1 MNRNRNRRVL
11 TGSIVAASMAL
22 LITGCS
28 GSTTSSPESASASAS
43 ESAAE
48 GKPLTIGVS
57 LYSQQ
62 IPLFVEMLEG
72 INDLAA
78 EKGVEII
85 FADGGGSAEQQ
96 TNQIEN
102 MITSGVDAMIAS
114 PVDAAAMVPAY
125 QSVMAAGIP
134 IFSAANKVA
143 DEYESGFVGP
153 DLVSY
158 ATQTLDRLIDCM
170 GGEGELVLITGPP
183 QISFVQLQQM
193 GWDASLANH
202 PNVKVVQ
209 TLVDEDLSTAKAVD
223 LANAALT
230 ANPNVSGILSSTDNI
245 GVGVIQAM
253 KGQGI
258 DPATICTAGWD
269 AQPNAVELVKEGSN
283 YFTLSYL
290 AYKWGQIALE
300 TAIAAAQGTMPESHY
315 VVTDGLFVDS
325 TNVNNLTPDQIKGK
339 EPLS

>member
-1 MNRNRNRRVL
+1 MARL
-11 TGSIVAASMAL
+11 AA
-22 LITGCS
+22 GCS
-28 GSTTSSPESASASAS
+28 GITSGDTEFASAS
-43 ESAAE
+43 ESASESTVADE
-48 GKPLTIGVS
+48 PLTIGVS

-158 ATQTLDRLIDCM
+158 ATQTLDRLLECM
-170 GGEGELVLITGPP
+170 
-183 QISFVQLQQM
+183 
-193 GWDASLANH
+193 
-202 PNVKVVQ
+202 
-209 TLVDEDLSTAKAVD
+209 
-223 LANAALT
+223 NA
-230 ANPNVSGILSSTDNI
+230 
-245 GVGVIQAM
+245 
-253 KGQGI
+253 
-258 DPATICTAGWD
+258 
-269 AQPNAVELVKEGSN
+269 
-283 YFTLSYL
+283 
-290 AYKWGQIALE
+290 
-300 TAIAAAQGTMPESHY
+300 
-315 VVTDGLFVDS
+315 
-325 TNVNNLTPDQIKGK
+325 
-339 EPLS
+339 